1 MTDWVKESW
10 LPARLAVD
18 LVGLG
23 RGVPETVCSGY
34 RYGQRTIAHRILR
47 ASERLDIQLEV
58 EMSEKREGLFT
69 APVFLGMAFFV
80 FGIAIVEKFL
90 NLIGLSIP
98 FTTVYP
104 AQLLQWAATLLVFD
118 IALVLR
124 QMLENKL

>member
-1 MTDWVKESW
+1 
-10 LPARLAVD
+10 
-18 LVGLG
+18 
-23 RGVPETVCSGY
+23 
-34 RYGQRTIAHRILR
+34 
-47 ASERLDIQLEV
+47 
-58 EMSEKREGLFT
+58 MSEKREGLFT
-69 APVFLGMAFFV
+69 APVFLGMAFFI
-80 FGIAIVEKFL
+80 FGVALVEKFL

>member
-1 MTDWVKESW
+1 M
-10 LPARLAVD
+10 L
-18 LVGLG
+18 
-23 RGVPETVCSGY
+23 
-34 RYGQRTIAHRILR
+34 QRN
-47 ASERLDIQLEV
+47 ERLDIQLEV

-90 NLIGLSIP
+90 NLIGISIP